1 MKEKAFL
8 SVVVYVYN
16 AENTIESFLGAYHK
30 FLEEHFENFEIILVN
45 DASTDRTVERIEK
58 SGYLTGNLLLVDLS
72 WHHRTELAIVAGSDL
87 AMGDFVIE
95 VETSIIDYPI
105 DLIFELFQKCKG
117 GIDVVS
123 ACPSQR
129 IGIFSKLFYFIFNRI
144 SEIPIVVRTERL
156 RIISRR
162 ALNRI
167 LSSKEKIRYRKA
179 MMRLSG
185 FPFEE
190 VLYKPSKE
198 IRQIHTEKRF
208 HERLDMA
215 FELILIHSSV
225 GTKLSFYIASFFLLL
240 SIAIGIY
247 SVFIH
252 FILKSIVP
260 GWTTLVLVMTFG
272 FSGLFLVLGM
282 LSKYVTYIMTEVK
295 KAPLYSVKSVKR
307 LTGKFQQVF

>member
-8 SVVVYVYN
+8 SIVVYVYN
-16 AENTIESFLGAYHK
+16 AEHTIGSFLAAYNK
-30 FLEEHFENFEIILVN
+30 ILSEHFENFEIILVN
-45 DASTDRTVERIEK
+45 DASTDRSVELIEK
-58 SGYLTGNLLLVDLS
+58 SGTPNLMLVDLS
-72 WHHRTELAIVAGSDL
+72 WHHRTELAMVAGSDL

-95 VETSIIDYPI
+95 VETSIIDYPPE
-105 DLIFELFQKCKG
+105 LILEVFQKCKA

-129 IGIFSKLFYFIFNRI
+129 IGIFSRLFYAIFNRI
-144 SEIPIVVRTERL
+144 SEIPIAVRTERL

-198 IRQIHTEKRF
+198 IHQIHIEKSF
-208 HERLDMA
+208 PERLDTA
-215 FELILIHSSV
+215 FEIILIHSSI
-225 GTKLSFYIASFFLLL
+225 GTKLSFYIAFFFLFL
-240 SIAIGIY
+240 SIAIGTY
-247 SVFIH
+247 AVFIR

-260 GWTTLVLVMTFG
+260 GWTTLVVVMTFG

-307 LTGKFQQVF
+307 LAGTFQKVF

>member
-16 AENTIESFLGAYHK
+16 AENSIESFLAVYNKMLG
-30 FLEEHFENFEIILVN
+30 EHFENFEIIVVN
-45 DASTDRTVERIEK
+45 DASTDRSVERIEK
-58 SGYLTGNLLLVDLS
+58 SGSSNLLLVDLS
-72 WHHRTELAIVAGSDL
+72 WHHRTELAMVAGSDL
-87 AMGDFVIE
+87 AMGDFVLE
-95 VETSIIDYPI
+95 VETSIIDYPPE
-105 DLIFELFQKCKG
+105 LVLELFHKCKAG
-117 GIDVVS
+117 TDVVS

-129 IGIFSKLFYFIFNRI
+129 IGIFSRLFYAIFNRI
-144 SEIPIVVRTERL
+144 SEIPIAVRTERL

-198 IRQIHTEKRF
+198 IREIHTQKRF
-208 HERLDMA
+208 PERIDTA
-215 FELILIHSSV
+215 FEIILIHSSI
-225 GTKLSFYIASFFLLL
+225 GTKLSFYIAFFFLLL
-240 SIAIGIY
+240 SIAIGTY
-247 SVFIH
+247 AVFIR

-260 GWTTLVLVMTFG
+260 GWTTLIVVMTFG
-272 FSGLFLVLGM
+272 FSGLFLVLGV

-307 LTGKFQQVF
+307 LAGNFQQVF

>member
-16 AENTIESFLGAYHK
+16 AENTIESFLATYNK
-30 FLEEHFENFEIILVN
+30 ILSEQFENFEIILVN
-45 DASTDRTVERIEK
+45 DDSTDRTVERIEK
-58 SGYLTGNLLLVDLS
+58 AGNPNLMLVDLS
-72 WHHRTELAIVAGSDL
+72 WHHKTELAMVAGSDL
-87 AMGDFVIE
+87 AMGDFVLE
-95 VETSIIDYPI
+95 VETSIIDYPPEMI
-105 DLIFELFQKCKG
+105 LDLFRKCKEG
-117 GIDVVS
+117 TDVVS

-129 IGIFSKLFYFIFNRI
+129 IGIFSRLFYAIFNRI
-144 SEIPIVVRTERL
+144 SEIPITVRTERM

-198 IRQIHTEKRF
+198 IRQVQTEKSF
-208 HERLDMA
+208 PEKLDTA
-215 FELILIHSSV
+215 FEIVLIHSSI
-225 GTKLSFYIASFFLLL
+225 GTKLSFYIAFFFLLL
-240 SIAIGIY
+240 SVAIGTY
-247 SVFIH
+247 AVFIR

-260 GWTTLVLVMTFG
+260 GWTTLVVVITFG
-272 FSGLFLVLGM
+272 FSGLFLVLGI

-307 LTGKFQQVF
+307 LAGKFQQVF